1 MALNLSIDD
10 FKSIGR
16 LVCVSTTFASFQY
29 LVLTFIAAF
38 LYPGGYDYFQ
48 YNFSAL
54 GRVNAINGEPN
65 PVSSFLFLVA
75 CMITGIL
82 LIPFWIIIYSLFRK
96 TLIEKILALI
106 GSVSGILSA
115 PLLIGLAVY
124 PSDTQSLGH
133 GFFARYFFLAFAV
146 AILLYSVVIL
156 FNREYPNI
164 FSIVGLAIFILV
176 VIYVFVPL
184 YGLGPLT
191 QKIIVYSYI
200 IWAFI
205 QLFRIW
211 PSVEPEKRIFA

>member
-1 MALNLSIDD
+1 MSPRLSIDD

-16 LVCVSTTFASFQY
+16 LVCVSTAFTALQY

-65 PVSSFLFLVA
+65 PISSFLFLVA
-75 CMITGIL
+75 CSITGIL
-82 LIPFWIIIYSLFRK
+82 TIPFWIIIYSLFRK
-96 TLIEKILALI
+96 TIIEKILAI
-106 GSVSGILSA
+106 SGSVSGILGS

-124 PSDTQSLGH
+124 PSDTQSITH
-133 GFFARYFFLAFAV
+133 GFFARYFFLAFAI
-146 AILLYSVVIL
+146 AILLYSVAIL
-156 FNREYPNI
+156 FNREYSNI
-164 FSIVGLAIFILV
+164 FSIIGLAIFILV
-176 VIYVFVPL
+176 VIYVFIPL
-184 YGLGPLT
+184 YDFAPLT

-211 PSVEPEKRIFA
+211 PSVEPGKSIFS